1 MVLPK
6 LASFVLTSVQPLV
19 FRLPLFPQPKGSLKM
34 LFNSITQGE
43 ILSALFIGARLGQRQ
58 RFACFADNLQAAD

>member
-19 FRLPLFPQPKGSLKM
+19 FRLPLFPQPKGSLKT
-34 LFNSITQGE
+34 LFNSITQGQ
-43 ILSALFIGARLGQRQ
+43 ILAALFVGARLGQRL
-58 RFACFADNLQAAD
+58 ACFADNLQAAD